1 MDDHA
6 RMQELINKLVVEVSD
21 LRRRADGDDFTY
33 ADTVAGAL
41 ALHLQ
46 LPPMETAERKR
57 VLSKYKDGG
66 LPKVLKDENGLAA
79 KTVSDNAE
87 RKYLLTEIPRWQR
100 DALDVAKVLAHA
112 WHEAGHVQ
120 DTAHRSELLV
130 AAVRDALL
138 VAVDNA
144 QRMARDQLRG
154 VFKAAGAEGALSFF
168 RPDSE
173 DVDHT
178 RFDFKDS
185 NVLQHEHVEAIAAYK
200 KMANSVSNNNNGR
213 RNQGNGGRRSG
224 GKGGGRG
231 KGSWSGQGGRGRG
244 SGWGGGS
251 AWSYR
256 RNNNYNNNNNNNNNS
271 NNRAASSS
279 DNGP

>member
-1 MDDHA
+1 
-6 RMQELINKLVVEVSD
+6 MQEIINKLVVEVSD

-33 ADTVAGAL
+33 ADPVADAL

-66 LPKVLKDENGLAA
+66 LPKVLKDENCLAA
-79 KTVSDNAE
+79 KTVSHDNAE

-100 DALDVAKVLAHA
+100 DALDVAKALAHA

-120 DTAHRSELLV
+120 DTAQRSELLL

-173 DVDHT
+173 EVDNS
-178 RFDFKDS
+178 RFDFKDC

-231 KGSWSGQGGRGRG
+231 KGSA
-244 SGWGGGS
+244 WG
-251 AWSYR
+251 YR
-256 RNNNYNNNNNNNNNS
+256 RHNNYGNNNNNNNNN
-271 NNRAASSS
+271 NNRAPSSS
-279 DNGP
+279 DNGGP

>member
-6 RMQELINKLVVEVSD
+6 RMQELINKLVVEVND

-33 ADTVAGAL
+33 ADPVAEAL

-46 LPPMETAERKR
+46 LPPLETAERKR

-79 KTVSDNAE
+79 KTISDNTE
-87 RKYLLTEIPRWQR
+87 RRFLLTEIPRWQR
-100 DALDVAKVLAHA
+100 DALDVAKALAHA

-120 DTAHRSELLV
+120 DTAQRADLLL

-173 DVDHT
+173 EVDSS
-178 RFDFKDS
+178 RFDFKDC

-200 KMANSVSNNNNGR
+200 KMANSVSNNNN
-213 RNQGNGGRRSG
+213 
-224 GKGGGRG
+224 
-231 KGSWSGQGGRGRG
+231 
-244 SGWGGGS
+244 
-251 AWSYR
+251 
-256 RNNNYNNNNNNNNNS
+256 NNNNNN
-271 NNRAASSS
+271 RAPSSS
-279 DNGP
+279 DSGGP